1 MSPYEPRVTAYSQF
15 VFSNLPQA
23 VHSGGGLYNYHELA
37 QLVGLKPTGN
47 FRKRVKQ
54 LVAKGKLDAI
64 AVFTARGGIEARFQ
78 LPTAPQNESEIPF

>member
-1 MSPYEPRVTAYSQF
+1 MYPSEPRITAYSEF

-23 VHSGGGLYNYHELA
+23 VFSGGGLYNYHELA

-54 LVAKGKLDAI
+54 LVAKGKLDAV
-64 AVFTARGGIEARFQ
+64 AVFTARGGIETRFQ
-78 LPTAPQNESEIPF
+78 LPERPLQNGEFPF

>member
-1 MSPYEPRVTAYSQF
+1 MSPQVPRVTAYSEF

-23 VHSGGGLYNYHELA
+23 VWSGGGLYNYHELA
-37 QLVGLKPTGN
+37 QMVGLKPTGN

-54 LVAKGKLDAI
+54 LVAKGRLESI
-64 AVFTARGGIEARFQ
+64 AVFTARGGIEVRFQ